1 MKVCFQ
7 MDSGL
12 NSFSPLKIT
21 RFKYL
26 MRVPTPGLLNLF
38 HDGFL
43 KEQKMGYFPFLN
55 LSSSDILIELQENLY
70 FKQTTK

>member
-1 MKVCFQ
+1 
-7 MDSGL
+7 
-12 NSFSPLKIT
+12 
-21 RFKYL
+21 

-43 KEQKMGYFPFLN
+43 KEQRTGYFLFLN
-55 LSSSDILIELQENLY
+55 LSSDILIELQENLY